1 MSYDFILDSVHAE
14 RIFLHLIFH
23 CPHCNLE
30 VTRSHVC
37 DFRQY
42 NRLLCYNISKHSNNA
57 GVDKLA
63 EGSVSVQQLQMLQAS

>member
-1 MSYDFILDSVHAE
+1 MLKEFFKSNLSLSY
-14 RIFLHLIFH
+14 
-23 CPHCNLE
+23 CNLQ

-42 NRLLCYNISKHSNNA
+42 NPLLCYNISKHSNNP

-63 EGSVSVQQLQMLQAS
+63 EGLVPVQQLQMLQAS